1 MRGAREP
8 LDVDRL
14 THEGAEVSFDLDLS
28 ELPQLRAVHP
38 TVTGRAAGQVRFGRE
53 QQLAVAE
60 LTLRGDAQL
69 TCQRCMGPLE
79 QSVDAVTRL
88 ALVGSEDE
96 GARVP
101 PEFEPVLAAGG
112 RVTLEQLVTEE
123 LLLSLPSVP
132 LHASDVPGCTV
143 KAPEVEQRET
153 HRPFAR
159 LGELVK
165 R

>member
-14 THEGAEVSFDLDLS
+14 SHEGAEVSFDLDLS

-38 TVTGRAAGQVRFGRE
+38 EVTGRAVGQVRFGRE
-53 QQLAVAE
+53 QQLAVAD
-60 LTLRGDAQL
+60 LTLRGNAQL
-69 TCQRCMGPLE
+69 TCQRCMGALE
-79 QSVDAVTRL
+79 QSVDGVTRL
-88 ALVGSEDE
+88 ALVGSEEE
-96 GARVP
+96 GTRVP

-112 RVTLEQLVTEE
+112 RVTLEQLVSEE

-132 LHASDVPGCTV
+132 LHAGDAPGCTG
-143 KAPEVEQRET
+143 KASKVEERET
-153 HRPFAR
+153 HRPFAC